1 MAKQGERY
9 NPKTKT
15 GWKYENGKTVY
26 YKKGRL
32 TLEIPKRNRARGGA
46 KRK

>member
-26 YKKGRL
+26 YKKGK
-32 TLEIPKRNRARGGA
+32 I
-46 KRK
+46 

>member
-15 GWKYENGKTVY
+15 GWKFENLMQKFSQQSSGKNAVEIVV
-26 YKKGRL
+26 KKY
-32 TLEIPKRNRARGGA
+32 
-46 KRK
+46 